1 MTNQLEGTPV
11 TVSSP
16 PDIMSIQDTCRNT
29 SKFEKDYVTWRPGK
43 HPFHCSDE
51 SLSESTLLSPCS
63 LFSGAERVAVSGVS
77 SSAMYYSIQNR
88 TFTVLGRSQG
98 IQDRFKHRFR
108 LIARGV
114 WLLEGI
120 RGSRQGEMIG
130 FNRGYGYFRHQFSCK
145 SWSRN
150 GRGWEMWLDGYAEG
164 QTAQVGPT
172 HLSAGNTKRLT
183 KEPPTC
189 PGTQDR
195 SSRSII
201 DPKMVDLEP
210 SVRFDLAPKLD
221 LE

>member
-51 SLSESTLLSPCS
+51 SFSESTFLSPCS
-63 LFSGAERVAVSGVS
+63 LLSGTERVAVSGVS
-77 SSAMYYSIQNR
+77 PFAMYYSIQNR
-88 TFTVLGRSQG
+88 TFTILGRSQG

-120 RGSRQGEMIG
+120 RGSRQGEMD
-130 FNRGYGYFRHQFSCK
+130 RGYGHFKHQLSCR
-145 SWSRN
+145 SWTRN
-150 GRGWEMWLDGYAEG
+150 GRGWEMLVRTYKRACDLPRDSESILKINGRSRDG
-164 QTAQVGPT
+164 
-172 HLSAGNTKRLT
+172 
-183 KEPPTC
+183 
-189 PGTQDR
+189 R
-195 SSRSII
+195 SRPFSQIW
-201 DPKMVDLEP
+201 PW
-210 SVRFDLAPKLD
+210 A
-221 LE
+221 